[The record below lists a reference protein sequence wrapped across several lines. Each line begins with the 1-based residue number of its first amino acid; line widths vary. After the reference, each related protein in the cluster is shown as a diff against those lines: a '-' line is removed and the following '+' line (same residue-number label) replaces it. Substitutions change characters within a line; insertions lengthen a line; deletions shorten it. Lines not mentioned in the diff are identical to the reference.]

1 MDDKTNYYKKPVVIN
16 GNIRQA
22 LEAFQTVPIVT
33 LSHGVTGVSLP
44 LRRESTRCGED
55 GELLL
60 ELRGEDGELLLELR
74 GEDGEL
80 LLELR
85 GVPDAGPLN
94 KTARLLHVPSL

>member
-60 ELRGEDGELLLELR
+60 ELRGEDGELLF
-74 GEDGEL
+74 
-80 LLELR
+80 ELR